1 MDVPAATAQ
10 LVKFKKRHKVDVIE
24 ISCREGDGLEK
35 LKKELLK
42 RVTAFRVREKK
53 TRKASL

>member
-1 MDVPAATAQ
+1 MCPSPPRYS
-10 LVKFKKRHKVDVIE
+10 LNLKKRHKVDVIE

-53 TRKASL
+53 TRKDSL